1 MRKYYVGLDVHSK
14 NSAFVIEDEGGKV
27 IARGEVPTTPEG
39 FWGLQATYQLAN
51 GTQVALETG
60 TVAFFVA
67 RQLGRLGLDPI
78 VVDAHEVR
86 LKAHRPNQKS
96 DGRDAFELCEGLR
109 RGIYRSIVHVPGQ
122 EISRLRDTLS
132 RRRHFVRLQA
142 AQVGA
147 VKALLRA
154 AGLGRLSRS
163 LGSEA
168 GWARVIAAVAQH
180 EELRTYGE
188 QHRAL
193 WRCAWEQIRALDV
206 SLARQQKESFAAQ
219 IARLQTIPGV
229 GPIVAS
235 TAIAVFSTP
244 ERFPDAKH
252 AASYAGLVPSTYQ
265 SGEHEA
271 HGRITKRGSAELR
284 AMLCEAAHHASR
296 PDHPLNPYFAR
307 LCARRG
313 YKMAIVA
320 VAHRLCRIIFAMLR
334 HQSDFDVAKL
344 GVERGPFEHKIV
356 RAYRLKAS
364 SQ

>member
-1 MRKYYVGLDVHSK
+1 MRTYYVGLDVHSK
-14 NSAFVIEDEGGKV
+14 QTSFVIEDKGGKV

-39 FWGLQATYQLAN
+39 FWGLQATYHLAN
-51 GTQVALETG
+51 GTKVALEAG

-109 RGIYRSIVHVPGQ
+109 RGIYRSIVHVPRP

-142 AQVGA
+142 AQIGA

-163 LGSEA
+163 LGSET
-168 GWARVIAAVAQH
+168 GWARVIAALAQH
-180 EELRTYGE
+180 QELRTYYGE

-193 WRCAWEQIRALDV
+193 WRCAREQITALDA
-206 SLARQQKESFAAQ
+206 SLARQQKDSFAAEV
-219 IARLQTIPGV
+219 ARLQTIPGV
-229 GPIVAS
+229 GPIVAC
-235 TAIAVFSTP
+235 TAIAVFSNI
-244 ERFPDAKH
+244 ERFADAKH

-271 HGRITKRGSAELR
+271 HGRITKRGVGG
-284 AMLCEAAHHASR
+284 AACDA
-296 PDHPLNPYFAR
+296 L
-307 LCARRG
+307 
-313 YKMAIVA
+313 
-320 VAHRLCRIIFAMLR
+320 
-334 HQSDFDVAKL
+334 
-344 GVERGPFEHKIV
+344 
-356 RAYRLKAS
+356 
-364 SQ
+364 

>member
-1 MRKYYVGLDVHSK
+1 MRRYYVGLDVHSK
-14 NSAFVIEDEGGKV
+14 KSAFVIEDNGGKV
-27 IARGEVPTTPEG
+27 IAQGEVATTPEG
-39 FWGLQATYQLAN
+39 FSQLQATYQLAR
-51 GTQVALETG
+51 GTRVALETG

-96 DGRDAFELCEGLR
+96 DGRDALELCEGLR
-109 RGIYRSIVHVPGQ
+109 RGIYRSIVHVPRP

-168 GWARVIAAVAQH
+168 GWARVIAALAQH
-180 EELRTYGE
+180 QELRTYGE

-193 WRCAWEQIRALDV
+193 WRCAREQIGALEA
-206 SLARQQKESFAAQ
+206 SLARQRKESFAAQ
-219 IARLQTIPGV
+219 TARLQTIPGV

-235 TAIAVFSTP
+235 TAIAVFSKV
-244 ERFPDAKH
+244 ERFADAKH

-265 SGEHEA
+265 SGERDA

-296 PDHPLNPYFAR
+296 PHHPLNPYFAR

-334 HQSDFDVAKL
+334 HQSDFNVGKL
-344 GVERGPFEHKIV
+344 GVERGPFERKVV